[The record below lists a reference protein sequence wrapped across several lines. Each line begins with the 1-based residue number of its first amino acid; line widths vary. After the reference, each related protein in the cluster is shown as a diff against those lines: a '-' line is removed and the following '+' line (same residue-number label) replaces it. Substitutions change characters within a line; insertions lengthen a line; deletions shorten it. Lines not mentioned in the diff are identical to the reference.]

1 MRIAVDAMGG
11 DYAPGEIIRGAV
23 AAARQ
28 GEGEIILVGREEVIA
43 AELEKIGHRIENVR
57 IVHAPEVITM
67 EDQPALALRRKRRSS
82 IGVATELVKGGEA
95 QALVSAGS
103 TGAQMAAAL
112 LTLGRVPGIM
122 RPAIATI
129 VPTIAGG
136 KLILDV
142 GANVDCRPRH
152 LLQFAQ
158 MGAIYAERILGLAR
172 PRVGLLNIGTERT
185 KGNELTLATY
195 DLLAASELNF
205 IGNVEPRDIPLGV
218 ADVVVCDGF
227 VGNSILKFGEG
238 LAAALLTMLRQE
250 LAHRPL
256 ARAGAALALPAL
268 RSLWR
273 KLDYAEYGG
282 APLLGVKGVSLVCH
296 GSSKARAIEN
306 AIRVARQCV
315 ASNFVEE
322 LTRAFSQASEEGSS
336 CSPPEF

>member
-23 AAARQ
+23 AAAKRHP
-28 GEGEIILVGREEVIA
+28 GDIILVGREEAITS
-43 AELEKIGHRIENVR
+43 ELEKLGGLPPNLRV
-57 IVHAPEVITM
+57 VHASEVITM
-67 EDQPALALRRKRRSS
+67 EDQPAIALRRKKGSS
-82 IGVATELVKGGEA
+82 IWLATELVKTGEA
-95 QALVSAGS
+95 QALVSAGN

-112 LTLGRVPGIM
+112 LALGRIEGIA

-129 VPTIAGG
+129 LPTVAGA
-136 KLILDV
+136 KLLLDA
-142 GANVDCRPRH
+142 GANVDCRPQH

-158 MGAIYAERILGLAR
+158 MGAVYAERILGLPS

-185 KGNELTLATY
+185 KGNELTLAAF
-195 DLLAASELNF
+195 DLLVSSGLNF

-238 LAAALLTMLRQE
+238 LAAALITMLRQE
-250 LAHRPL
+250 LANRPL

-282 APLLGVKGVSLVCH
+282 APLLGVNGVSVVCH

-306 AIRVARQCV
+306 AIRVAVQCV
-315 ASNFVEE
+315 ESNFVQE
-322 LTRAFSQASEEGSS
+322 LAKALAKGN
-336 CSPPEF
+336 